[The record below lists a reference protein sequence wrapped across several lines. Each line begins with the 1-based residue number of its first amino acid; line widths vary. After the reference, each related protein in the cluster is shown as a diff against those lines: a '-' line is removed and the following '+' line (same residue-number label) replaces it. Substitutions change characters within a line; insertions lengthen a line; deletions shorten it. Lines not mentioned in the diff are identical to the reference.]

1 MLCDAFCSHTAL
13 PRAKGVHQPR
23 GSAVFSLKTN
33 SHSDRASL
41 ETFGLVHE
49 HKCATLF
56 YVSCTLPARAKK
68 RAPKIHMGAPIT
80 MAATP
85 ADHAGAAV
93 AL

>member
-1 MLCDAFCSHTAL
+1 MHASAAV
-13 PRAKGVHQPR
+13 RAG
-23 GSAVFSLKTN
+23 
-33 SHSDRASL
+33 L

-49 HKCATLF
+49 HKCAMTRTSRVR
-56 YVSCTLPARAKK
+56 YQNVPKK
-68 RAPKIHMGAPIT
+68 RAPKIHMVAPTT